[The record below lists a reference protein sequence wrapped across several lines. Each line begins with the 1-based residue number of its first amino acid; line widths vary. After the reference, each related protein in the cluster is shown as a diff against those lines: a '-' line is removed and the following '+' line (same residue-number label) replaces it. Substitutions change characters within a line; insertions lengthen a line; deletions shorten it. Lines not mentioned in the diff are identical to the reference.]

1 MTFDTIQYCRTHHIP
16 SFTFP
21 MDHTKRVSISWSA
34 ITPQN
39 FTTYIHSH
47 HNGFAI
53 ITGYTHI
60 VIDFD
65 LKHHPPES
73 IKQLLL
79 DNCLAVEQTP
89 GGFHFWFTVDSRTND
104 ILSGANIDWD
114 DTSVNGLDIRA
125 KKGICYVAPSH
136 YMAGDVHKQYQWLK
150 GDLSTASTI
159 PDTILSHLYS
169 TPDISPDHS
178 SIETFS
184 DNDKITIKITP
195 RSRICLVKGDH
206 IHSAV
211 GHSCIYLTKLKTC
224 FSAVANC
231 FSHGKRKMSR
241 EVCDR
246 LVEHYWDDNDSIIT
260 DEYAIMK
267 EQFETKNFKTMSP
280 VGFYTF
286 LNDIWVFRERSQ
298 MKISY
303 ENLLLSDGSPFLD
316 KWLKDPHMKTYSYV
330 TNDPSTDPSVFVLP
344 DPPSPIFVYRTY
356 ECTPHPDALPL
367 FDHFLDILTNHKQ
380 SIKEYVLNWC
390 AHLLQMPLELP
401 GVALIFIGQ
410 KGVGKDTFGDFF
422 GTYLIGSTYY
432 QNYSNQLQYFDKHDS
447 FKANKFLVKVEELS
461 RKILCDENNDTYIK
475 SSITAP
481 TTTINP
487 KNGTPYEVKNFKR
500 VIGTTNH
507 SNALNVDQNERRYV
521 FSVVSPEKM
530 GDHSYWNTLRS
541 VLFTPSGA
549 AAIASM
555 LLSHDI
561 SSFNP
566 RLLPENTYL
575 KQLQEDTTDS
585 VQKFIDQCDPGEY
598 SGNDLYHLYRE
609 YCAEEGIY
617 SYTNTK
623 FSMQLLFLKENGS
636 IVRPVERRK
645 TKKSNNYI
653 IK

>member
-1 MTFDTIQYCRTHHIP
+1 
-16 SFTFP
+16 
-21 MDHTKRVSISWSA
+21 MDHSKRVSVSWST
-34 ITPQN
+34 ITPHN
-39 FTTYIHSH
+39 FTNYIHSH

-65 LKHHPPES
+65 EFKHHPPDS
-73 IKQLLL
+73 IKQLLM
-79 DNCLAVEQTP
+79 NHCSAVEQTP

-104 ILSGANIDWD
+104 ILSGANIEWD
-114 DTSVNGLDIRA
+114 NTTITGLDIRA

-136 YMAGDVHKQYQWLK
+136 YISGDIHKQYSWLK
-150 GDLSTASTI
+150 GDLSTASII
-159 PDTILSHLYS
+159 PDTILSHLY
-169 TPDISPDHS
+169 TPPDISPDNT

-195 RSRICLVKGDH
+195 RSKICLVKGDH
-206 IHSAV
+206 IHSAI

-224 FSAVANC
+224 FNAIANC

-241 EVCDR
+241 EVCDL
-246 LVEHYWDDNDSIIT
+246 LVEQYWDNNESIIT
-260 DEYAIMK
+260 DEYAVVK
-267 EQFETKNFKTMSP
+267 LQFETKNFKTLSP
-280 VGFYTF
+280 VGFYTY
-286 LNDIWVFRERSQ
+286 LNDTWMFRERAQ

-316 KWLKDPHMKTYSYV
+316 KWLKDPHMKTYTRVS
-330 TNDPSTDPSVFVLP
+330 TDPSTDPSVFVLP
-344 DPPSPIFVYRTY
+344 DPPSPLFLYRTY
-356 ECTPHPDALPL
+356 QCPPHSDALPL
-367 FDHFLDILTNHKQ
+367 FHHFLDILTNHKL
-380 SIKEYVLNWC
+380 SIKQYIINWC
-390 AHLLQMPLELP
+390 AHLLQKPLELP

-410 KGVGKDTFGDFF
+410 KGVGKDTFGDFI
-422 GTYLIGSTYY
+422 GTYLIGNTYY

-461 RKILCDENNDTYIK
+461 RKILSDENNDTYIK

-487 KNGTPYEVKNFKR
+487 KNGLPYEVRNYKR
-500 VIGTTNH
+500 FIGTTNH

-530 GDHSYWNTLRS
+530 GDHSYWNTIRS
-541 VLFTPSGA
+541 VLFHPSGA
-549 AAIASM
+549 IAIATM
-555 LLSHDI
+555 LLAHDI

-566 RLLPENTYL
+566 RILPENTYL

-585 VQKFIDQCDPGEY
+585 VQKFIDQCDPGDY
-598 SGNDLYHLYRE
+598 SGNELYQLYRD
-609 YCAEEGIY
+609 YCTTENIY
-617 SYTNTK
+617 FYTNTK

-636 IVRPVERRK
+636 ILRPVERRRS
-645 TKKSNNYI
+645 KKSINYI